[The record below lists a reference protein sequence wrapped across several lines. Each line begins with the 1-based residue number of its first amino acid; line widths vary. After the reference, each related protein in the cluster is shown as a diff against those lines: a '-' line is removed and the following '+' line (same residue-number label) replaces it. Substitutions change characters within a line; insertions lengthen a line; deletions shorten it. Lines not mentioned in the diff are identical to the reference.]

1 MIVTLKPQV
10 IDAQNRIESIIY
22 LRVLNQKENTLN
34 KTVEFD
40 VETRAL
46 VTEKGQEDRA
56 KLNESGGLILDDNGR
71 PIVNR
76 VTIEKTTLELVRTQK
91 AVFKA
96 DTFYSKI
103 GKLSPDEYDKA
114 FISQIEYL
122 NSRPEIDPFHKKK
135 YFWNL
140 TAKDVKIISEDEV
153 KALITTKVIEDG
165 K

>member
-10 IDAQNRIESIIY
+10 IDAQNRSESIVY

-40 VETRAL
+40 VETRAF
-46 VTEKGQEDRA
+46 VTETHQEDRA
-56 KLNESGGLILDDNGR
+56 QLNETGGFVIDEEGK
-71 PIVNR
+71 PTMKR
-76 VTIEKTTLELVRTQK
+76 VTVEKTTLELVRTQK

-114 FISQIEYL
+114 FIKQIEYL
-122 NSRPEIDPFHKKK
+122 NSRPETDPFHKKK

-140 TAKDVKIISEDEV
+140 TAKDVKILSEEEV
-153 KALITTKVIEDG
+153 KKLVTTKVIEDG

>member
-10 IDAQNRIESIIY
+10 IDAQNRIESVVYI
-22 LRVLNQKENTLN
+22 RVLNQRENTLS

-46 VTEKGQEDRA
+46 VTTTHEEDIA
-56 KLNESGGLILDDNGR
+56 QLNETGGFVLDKEGK
-71 PIVNR
+71 PLMKR
-76 VTIEKTTLELVRTQK
+76 VTVEKTTLELVRKQVAT
-91 AVFKA
+91 FKA

-103 GKLSPDEYDKA
+103 GKLSPDEYDQA
-114 FISQIEYL
+114 FIKQLEYL
-122 NSRPEIDPFHKKK
+122 NSRPETDPFHKKK

-153 KALITTKVIEDG
+153 NKLVTTKVIENG

>member
-10 IDAQNRIESIIY
+10 IDAQNRIESIVYIKA
-22 LRVLNQKENTLN
+22 LNQRENTAN

-46 VTEKGQEDRA
+46 VTTTHEEDRA
-56 KLNESGGLILDDNGR
+56 QLNETGGFVMDAEGR
-71 PIVNR
+71 LLMKR
-76 VTIEKTTLELVRTQK
+76 VTVEKTTLELVRKQV
-91 AVFKA
+91 ASFKA

-103 GKLSPDEYDKA
+103 GKLSPDEYDQA
-114 FISQIEYL
+114 FIKQLEYL
-122 NSRPEIDPFHKKK
+122 NSLPDNGPFHKKK

-140 TAKDVKIISEDEV
+140 TAKDVKVISEDDV
-153 KALITTKVIEDG
+153 KKLVTTKVIEND

>member
-46 VTEKGQEDRA
+46 VTETSQEDRA
-56 KLNESGGLILDDNGR
+56 KLNETGGFILDENGR
-71 PIVNR
+71 PVVNR
-76 VTIEKTTLELVRTQK
+76 VTVEKTTLELVRTQK

-103 GKLSPDEYDKA
+103 GKLYPDEYDKA
-114 FISQIEYL
+114 FIFQIEYL
-122 NSRPEIDPFHKKK
+122 NSRPETDPFHKKK

-140 TAKDVKIISEDEV
+140 TSKDVKIISEEEV